1 MPMRRNTI
9 FSQLMQLICQYR
21 FKKSVDRHEGD
32 RYTKRFSCWQQLL
45 VLLFAQAKGHTS
57 LRDIEVSLR
66 SHHRKWYHLGLTSV
80 ARSTLADANT
90 NRDADILKEVFYSLL
105 EKCRDLAP
113 RHRFRFKNPLYT
125 FDSTL
130 INVCLSLYPWAT
142 YRKKKGAFKL
152 HTLLDHDGYLPSFV
166 VLTDG
171 RTHDINIMKDSS
183 YCVPELSPDSILLID
198 RAYIDYKLLY
208 SLTKRKLYFVTRM
221 KKNMKY
227 TVLGQQELSEKN
239 GVVTDCRVR
248 LANYYQSR
256 YYPAPLRL
264 VTVVDHETRVPITF
278 MTNNLTLDAT
288 TIAELYK
295 SRWQIETFFKWI
307 KQNLKIKSFLCT
319 SKNAVMTQIW
329 AAMIYYLL
337 LSFIKF
343 QTKCRHSLHELTRI
357 IGELLLDNMHLIEI
371 IGVSLNSY
379 AKVKR
384 KQMQLSLFSKF

>member
-1 MPMRRNTI
+1 MRRNTI
-9 FSQLMQLICQYR
+9 FSQLLQLICQNR
-21 FKKSVDRHEGD
+21 FKKCVNRYDGD
-32 RYTKRFSCWQQLL
+32 RYTKHFTCWQQLL
-45 VLLFAQAKGHTS
+45 VLLFAQAKGLTS
-57 LRDIEVSLR
+57 LRDIEISLR

-113 RHRFRFKNPLYT
+113 RHRFRFKNPLYS

-152 HTLLDHDGYLPSFV
+152 HTLFDHSGYLPTFM

-171 RTHDINIMKDSS
+171 QTHDINIMKDSS
-183 YCVPELSPDSILLID
+183 YGVPALSPDSILLVD
-198 RAYIDYKLLY
+198 RAYIDYKWLY
-208 SLTKRKLYFVTRM
+208 SLTKQSLYFVTRM

-227 TVLGQQELSEKN
+227 TVLGQQEIPEKN

-256 YYPAPLRL
+256 YYPESLRL
-264 VTVVDHETRVPITF
+264 VTVADSDTGELVTF
-278 MTNNLTLDAT
+278 ITNNFMFDAT

-295 SRWQIETFFKWI
+295 SRWQIEIFFKWI
-307 KQNLKIKSFLCT
+307 KQNLKIKSFLGT

-357 IGELLLDNMHLIEI
+357 IGELLLDNTHLIDI

-379 AKVKR
+379 AMVKR
-384 KQMQLSLFSKF
+384 KQLQLSLF

>member
-1 MPMRRNTI
+1 MPMKRNTI
-9 FSQLMQLICQYR
+9 FSQIMQLICQYR
-21 FKKSVDRHEGD
+21 FKKCVNRYNGD
-32 RYTKRFSCWQQLL
+32 QYTKRFTCWQQLI
-45 VLLFAQAKGHTS
+45 VLLFAQAKGLTS

-66 SHHRKWYHLGLTSV
+66 SHHRKWYHLGLTGI

-113 RHRFRFKNPLYT
+113 RHRFRFTNPLYT

-152 HTLLDHDGYLPSFV
+152 HTLLDHNGYLPSFM

-183 YCVPELSPDSILLID
+183 FGVPTLSPDSILLID
-198 RAYIDYKLLY
+198 RAYIDYKWLY
-208 SLTKRKLYFVTRM
+208 SLTKCRLYFVTRM
-221 KKNMKY
+221 KKNMKFN
-227 TVLGQQELSEKN
+227 VLGQQELPINNS
-239 GVVTDCRVR
+239 VVSDCKVR
-248 LANYYQSR
+248 LTNHYQSR
-256 YYPAPLRL
+256 YYPLPLRL
-264 VTVVDHETRVPITF
+264 VTIINPETGVPVTF
-278 MTNNLTLDAT
+278 MTNNFTLDAT

-307 KQNLKIKSFLCT
+307 KQNLKIKSFLGT

-357 IGELLLDNMHLIEI
+357 IGELLLDNVHLIEI
-371 IGVSLNSY
+371 IGVTLNSY

-384 KQMQLSLFSKF
+384 KQIQLSLF

>member
-1 MPMRRNTI
+1 MRRNTV
-9 FSQLMQLICQYR
+9 FSQLVQLICQYR
-21 FKKSVDRHEGD
+21 FKKSVDRYDGD

-45 VLLFAQAKGHTS
+45 VLLFAQAKGLTS
-57 LRDIEVSLR
+57 LRDIEISLR

-90 NRDADILKEVFYSLL
+90 NRDADVLKEVFYSLL

-152 HTLLDHDGYLPSFV
+152 HTLFDHNGYLPSFV

-171 RTHDINIMKDSS
+171 RTHDVNIVKDAS
-183 YCVPELSPDSILLID
+183 YGVPALSPDSILLVD
-198 RAYIDYKLLY
+198 RAYIDYNWLY
-208 SLTKRKLYFVTRM
+208 SLTKQRLFFVTRM

-227 TVLGQQELSEKN
+227 TVLGQQESSEKN
-239 GVVTDCRVR
+239 GVVGDCQVR
-248 LANYYQSR
+248 LTNYYQSR
-256 YYPAPLRL
+256 YYPLPLRL
-264 VTVVDHETRVPITF
+264 VTVADPKTGEAISF
-278 MTNNLTLDAT
+278 MTNNFYLDAA
-288 TIAELYK
+288 TIAELYR

-307 KQNLKIKSFLCT
+307 KQNLKIKSFLGT
-319 SKNAVMTQIW
+319 SKNAVMIQIW

-337 LSFIKF
+337 ISFIKF

-357 IGELLLDNMHLIEI
+357 IGELLLDNALIIEI

-384 KQMQLSLFSKF
+384 KQLQLSLF

>member
-1 MPMRRNTI
+1 MRRNTI

-21 FKKSVDRHEGD
+21 FKKCVDRYDGD

-45 VLLFAQAKGHTS
+45 VLLFAQAKGLTS

-66 SHHRKWYHLGLTSV
+66 SHHQKWYHLGLTGV

-90 NRDADILKEVFYSLL
+90 TRDADILKEVFYSLV
-105 EKCRDLAP
+105 EKCCDLAP
-113 RHRFRFKNPLYT
+113 KHRFRFKNKLYT

-152 HTLLDHDGYLPSFV
+152 HTLFDHSGYLPSFV

-171 RTHDINIMKDSS
+171 RTHDVKVMKDPS
-183 YCVPELSPDSILLID
+183 YGVPELSPDSILLVD
-198 RAYIDYKLLY
+198 RAYIDYNWLY
-208 SLTKRKLYFVTRM
+208 SLTKNKLFFVIRT
-221 KKNMKY
+221 KSNMKY
-227 TVLGQQELSEKN
+227 TVLGQQEPTINN
-239 GVVTDCRVR
+239 GLMQDRRVR

-256 YYPAPLRL
+256 YYPASLRL
-264 VTVVDHETRVPITF
+264 VTVIDPETGEPISF
-278 MTNNLTLDAT
+278 MTNNFVLAAG

-307 KQNLKIKSFLCT
+307 KQNLKIKSFLGT
-319 SKNAVMTQIW
+319 SKNAVLTQIW

-343 QTKCRHSLHELTRI
+343 QTKCKHSLHELTRI
-357 IGELLLDNMHLIEI
+357 IGELLLDNTHLIDI
-371 IGVSLNSY
+371 INVTLTSY
-379 AKVKR
+379 AKVKQ
-384 KQMQLSLFSKF
+384 KELQLSLFW

>member
-1 MPMRRNTI
+1 MIRNTI
-9 FSQLMQLICQYR
+9 FSQLMQLICKYR
-21 FKKSVDRHEGD
+21 FKKCVDGFNGD

-45 VLLFAQAKGHTS
+45 VLLFAQARGLTS
-57 LRDIEVSLR
+57 LRDIEISLR

-90 NRDADILKEVFYSLL
+90 NRDADILKDVFYSLL

-113 RHRFRFKNPLYT
+113 RHRFRFKKELYT

-152 HTLLDHDGYLPSFV
+152 HTLFDHSGYLPSFV

-171 RTHDINIMKDSS
+171 RTHDINVMKDSS
-183 YCVPELSPDSILLID
+183 FGVPALSPDSILLVD
-198 RAYIDYKLLY
+198 RAYIDYNWLY
-208 SLTKRKLYFVTRM
+208 SLTKRRLYFITRM

-227 TVLGQQELSEKN
+227 TVPGQQKLPEKN
-239 GVVTDCRVR
+239 GVVADYRVH
-248 LANYYQSR
+248 LANNYQSR

-264 VTVVDHETRVPITF
+264 VTVVDPETGETINF
-278 MTNNLTLDAT
+278 MTNNFTLDAT
-288 TIAELYK
+288 TIAKLYK

-307 KQNLKIKSFLCT
+307 KQNLKIKSFLGT

-343 QTKCRHSLHELTRI
+343 QTTCRHSLHELTRI
-357 IGELLLDNMHLIEI
+357 IGELLLDNAHLIEI
-371 IGVSLNSY
+371 IGVNLDLY

-384 KQMQLSLFSKF
+384 KQLQLSLF

>member
-1 MPMRRNTI
+1 MKRNTV
-9 FSQLMQLICQYR
+9 FSQLLQLICQNR
-21 FKKSVDRHEGD
+21 FKKCVNRYAGD

-45 VLLFAQAKGHTS
+45 VLLFAQAKGLTS
-57 LRDIEVSLR
+57 LRDIEISLR

-105 EKCRDLAP
+105 EKCRDLTP
-113 RHRFRFKNPLYT
+113 GHRFRFKNPLYS

-152 HTLLDHDGYLPSFV
+152 HTLFDHNGYLPSFV

-171 RTHDINIMKDSS
+171 RTHDINVMKDSS
-183 YCVPELSPDSILLID
+183 YGVPALSPDSILLVD
-198 RAYIDYKLLY
+198 RAYIDYKWLY
-208 SLTKRKLYFVTRM
+208 SLTKQRLYFVTRM

-227 TVLGQQELSEKN
+227 TVLGQQELPEKK
-239 GVVTDCRVR
+239 GIVADCRVH
-248 LANYYQSR
+248 LANYYHSR

-264 VTVVDHETRVPITF
+264 VTVADPETGELVTF
-278 MTNNLTLDAT
+278 ITNNFMFDAT

-295 SRWQIETFFKWI
+295 SRWQIEIFFKWI
-307 KQNLKIKSFLCT
+307 KQNLKIKSFLGT

-329 AAMIYYLL
+329 TAMIYYLL

-357 IGELLLDNMHLIEI
+357 IGELLLDNTHLIEI

-379 AKVKR
+379 AVVKR
-384 KQMQLSLFSKF
+384 KQLQLSLF

>member
-1 MPMRRNTI
+1 MRRNTV

-21 FKKSVDRHEGD
+21 FKKCVDCFDGD

-45 VLLFAQAKGHTS
+45 VLLFAQAKGLTS
-57 LRDIEVSLR
+57 LRDIEISLR

-90 NRDADILKEVFYSLL
+90 NRDADILKDVFYSLL

-113 RHRFRFKNPLYT
+113 RHRFKFKKELYT
-125 FDSTL
+125 FDSTI

-152 HTLLDHDGYLPSFV
+152 HTLFDHSGYLPSFV

-171 RTHDINIMKDSS
+171 RTHDINVMKDAS
-183 YCVPELSPDSILLID
+183 YGVPALSPDSILLID
-198 RAYIDYKLLY
+198 RAYIDYNWLY
-208 SLTKRKLYFVTRM
+208 SLSKRRLYFITRM

-227 TVLGQQELSEKN
+227 TVLGQQKLPEKN
-239 GVVTDCRVR
+239 GVVADYRVR
-248 LANYYQSR
+248 LTNYYQSR
-256 YYPAPLRL
+256 YYSAPLRL
-264 VTVVDHETRVPITF
+264 VTVVDPETGEPVTF
-278 MTNNLTLDAT
+278 MTNNFALDAA

-307 KQNLKIKSFLCT
+307 KQNLKIKSFLGT

-343 QTKCRHSLHELTRI
+343 QTKCHHSLHVLTRI
-357 IGELLLDNMHLIEI
+357 IGELLLDNAHLIEI
-371 IGVSLNSY
+371 LGVTLNSY

-384 KQMQLSLFSKF
+384 KQLQLSLF